1 MSRNTFKIG
10 FLTISDRASRGVY
23 EDISGPAMQEWILKA
38 VTSPY
43 EVVSRIIE
51 DEQPVI
57 KKTLIEMSD
66 AEIKNLIINA
76 ITKKPEKHFF
86 SSDIYN
92 ISNRQMVEIGG

>member
-1 MSRNTFKIG
+1 MSQNTIKIG

-23 EDISGPAMQEWILKA
+23 EDISGPAMQEWISKA

-57 KKTLIEMSD
+57 EKTLIEMSD
-66 AEIKNLIINA
+66 TLGCNLIL
-76 ITKKPEKHFF
+76 TLVEQVQLPE
-86 SSDIYN
+86 
-92 ISNRQMVEIGG
+92 M